1 MANETIMKV
10 SFEEAH
16 LLIENERKNDDSE
29 FMEGGY
35 DPGTKVKDFLLNDF
49 SSENTLENLIEKAD
63 LISLWKVCEIE
74 KLQDRGLKFL
84 STGEMK
90 KVLLFKSF
98 LLLSYKKIQKI
109 ILINIYDGLDTESLR
124 LLKEIFETENGFF
137 QKRFSEFVEFENIK
151 ANNSLK
157 DFQTENFHELENK
170 FQEILFDQEKIKK
183 EEKDFQTSNILQEN
197 KVKNDF
203 QKTNLSTEKKEL
215 VRMENVFVK
224 WGEVSV
230 LENLSWEVFEGE
242 HTLVLG
248 PNGCGKTTL
257 LELITGDN
265 PQVYCNDV
273 YIFGRKRGTGES
285 IWDIKKELGKVSYNL
300 HLEYRLLGSVSVEK
314 VLLSGFYDSIGLYE
328 APKLSQTK
336 KVEAWLSFANMSE
349 LLNKDFS
356 KLSYGLQRAVLIL
369 RALIKKPKLLILD
382 EPCHGLSFE
391 ERSFVLKL
399 ISLIGNENHTTII
412 HVTHDEDEYLDFEKR
427 IFRFL
432 PGTEKSYQIER
443 R

>member
-1 MANETIMKV
+1 MRV

-137 QKRFSEFVEFENIK
+137 QKRFSEFVEFENRK

-242 HTLVLG
+242 H
-248 PNGCGKTTL
+248 K
-257 LELITGDN
+257 I
-265 PQVYCNDV
+265 
-273 YIFGRKRGTGES
+273 GRASCR
-285 IWDIKKELGKVSYNL
+285 
-300 HLEYRLLGSVSVEK
+300 
-314 VLLSGFYDSIGLYE
+314 
-328 APKLSQTK
+328 
-336 KVEAWLSFANMSE
+336 
-349 LLNKDFS
+349 
-356 KLSYGLQRAVLIL
+356 
-369 RALIKKPKLLILD
+369 
-382 EPCHGLSFE
+382 
-391 ERSFVLKL
+391 ERV
-399 ISLIGNENHTTII
+399 
-412 HVTHDEDEYLDFEKR
+412 
-427 IFRFL
+427 
-432 PGTEKSYQIER
+432 
-443 R
+443 

>member
-1 MANETIMKV
+1 MPNKKIMRV

-137 QKRFSEFVEFENIK
+137 QKRFSEFVEFENRK

-285 IWDIKKELGKVSYNL
+285 IWDIKKELGIVSYNL

-328 APKLSQTK
+328 VPKLSQTK
-336 KVEAWLSFANMSE
+336 KVEAWLSFANMSD
-349 LLNKDFS
+349 LLTKDFS

-369 RALIKKPKLLILD
+369 RALIKTPKLLILD
-382 EPCHGLSFE
+382 EPCHGLSIE

-412 HVTHDEDEYLDFEKR
+412 HVTHDEDEYLDFEKK

-432 PGTEKSYQIER
+432 PGTEKKYQIENR
-443 R
+443 